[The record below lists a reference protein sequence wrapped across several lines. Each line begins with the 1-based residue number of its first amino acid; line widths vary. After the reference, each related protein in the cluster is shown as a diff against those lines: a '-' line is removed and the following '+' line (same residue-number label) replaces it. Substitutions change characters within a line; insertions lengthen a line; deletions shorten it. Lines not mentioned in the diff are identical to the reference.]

1 MTAAG
6 PTPLLIVGA
15 GGLSREAAEA
25 ARVSGDHHVVGF
37 LDDNPALWGAPI
49 GGAQVL
55 GGMDRV
61 AHYPRARLL
70 LGPGTGRSRAVLRHR
85 LEEMGVT
92 ADRYTSVIHPRAV
105 VPPSCAVGPG
115 SILLAGVVL
124 TADVTVGQHV
134 AVMPNAVLTHD
145 VVIEDYVTICANT
158 SVAGGV
164 RVRTGSYLGQN
175 CTIRESLTIGA
186 WSLVGM
192 SAAVVDE
199 VGDSQVWAGVPARH
213 VRASAGPPPVSADAP
228 HPRARSRFSLPEP
241 PVRGP
246 LPVFNPAFN
255 PAFNETGPAGL
266 RARTR

>member
-1 MTAAG
+1 MTSAG
-6 PTPLLIVGA
+6 PIPLLIVGA

-25 ARVSGDHHVVGF
+25 ARASGDHHVVGF

-105 VPPSCAVGPG
+105 IPPSCAVGQG

-124 TADVTVGQHV
+124 TADVTLGQHV
-134 AVMPNAVLTHD
+134 AVMPNVVLTHD
-145 VVIEDYVTICANT
+145 VVVEDYVTVCANA
-158 SVAGGV
+158 SLAGSV
-164 RVRTGSYLGQN
+164 RVRAGAYVGQN
-175 CTIRESLTIGA
+175 CTIREGLTIGS
-186 WSLVGM
+186 WSLIGM
-192 SAAVVDE
+192 GAAVTRD
-199 VGDSQVWAGVPARH
+199 VGDSEVWAGVPAELIRPS
-213 VRASAGPPPVSADAP
+213 VGPPPVSTVPASA
-228 HPRARSRFSLPEP
+228 RARGRYT
-241 PVRGP
+241 
-246 LPVFNPAFN
+246 PA
-255 PAFNETGPAGL
+255 PTGPSGL
-266 RARTR
+266 SARTR